1 MFIDKKW
8 EESEKSGSKSGSE
21 NEEEEADDVPLE
33 QKVQFDKKVRRL
45 TNKQLNNL
53 VKQVLSLCP
62 DALEDV
68 EEGKLN
74 INLDKLDK
82 KSFTALELLLEE
94 NLVKKGD

>member
-1 MFIDKKW
+1 MFIDKKR
-8 EESEKSGSKSGSE
+8 EESEKSGSGSGSE

-62 DALEDV
+62 DALEDF